1 MLESLDIYRAA
12 RLLIDNHGLR
22 AKAYAAAWVKAL
34 RETGN
39 ATDARML
46 DQIAAAIDHLL
57 RVSPVGRKPARG
69 RARRRGR
76 AKVVRMTRS
85 RA

>member
-1 MLESLDIYRAA
+1 MLENLDIYRAA

-22 AKAYAAAWVKAL
+22 AKAYAGAWVQAL

-39 ATDARML
+39 DTDARML

-57 RVSPVGRKPARG
+57 RVGGGGRKPARG
-69 RARRRGR
+69 RAGRKPRRR
-76 AKVVRMTRS
+76 AEVVRLTS
-85 RA
+85 R